1 MNIKYLTLLRD
12 NPIGNPGG
20 IDFKDEIKGISLA
33 EIQQLEQTWNGGK
46 EFPAALR
53 ELLFLAGDDCYVL
66 DTGLMESQQ
75 EMQEEARQWLVDFN
89 RTISRPFYVIDVY
102 NAGEQ
107 FLMVYLD
114 EGDDPNVYEA
124 YLPNWRDDQM
134 LWLDKVGRTLKDF
147 INIRIDMVKQGYNP
161 F

>member
-1 MNIKYLTLLRD
+1 MNIKILKQLRD
-12 NPIGNPGG
+12 NPSL
-20 IDFKDEIKGISLA
+20 EINRSGYFSTIEGLSEL
-33 EIQQLEQTWNGGK
+33 ELQQLEQTWNNGK

-53 ELLFLAGDDCYVL
+53 ELLFLAGIKCYVL
-66 DTGLMESQQ
+66 DYGIMESQQ

-114 EGDDPNVYEA
+114 EGDNPNVYEA

-134 LWLDKVGRTLKDF
+134 LWLDRVGRTLKDF